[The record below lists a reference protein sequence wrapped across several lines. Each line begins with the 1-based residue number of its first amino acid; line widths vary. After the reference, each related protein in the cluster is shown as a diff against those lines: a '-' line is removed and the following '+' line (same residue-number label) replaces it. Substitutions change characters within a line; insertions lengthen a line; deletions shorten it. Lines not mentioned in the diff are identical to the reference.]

1 MNQQQPPSPS
11 DPIFRLKLDL
21 RMSRRLGWIAVGIGI
36 GNLHSLGD
44 FLRVIGNVISALP
57 Q

>member
-1 MNQQQPPSPS
+1 VTQQQNTGPS

-21 RMSRRLGWIAVGIGI
+21 RMSRRIGWIAVGIGI
-36 GNLHSLGD
+36 GNIHNLGD
-44 FLRVIGNVISALP
+44 FLRVIGDVINALP

>member
-1 MNQQQPPSPS
+1 MTQQQLSGPS
-11 DPIFRLKLDL
+11 DPIIRLKVDL

-36 GNLHSLGD
+36 GNIHNLGD
-44 FLRVIGNVISALP
+44 FLRVIGDVINALP